1 MQATNDAVST
11 YAQALLRSLT
21 RRGTTSLTY
30 TPDAAHCIHTR
41 HTVLGLQ
48 SCRVLRVGTADT
60 VGSSR
65 QRPTRRHTGKVIVLA
80 FENALPAVGTDQVR
94 GRFRLLQVCQGI
106 RGGHD
111 GCPSG
116 TA

>member
-1 MQATNDAVST
+1 MLYPWRA
-11 YAQALLRSLT
+11 
-21 RRGTTSLTY
+21 
-30 TPDAAHCIHTR
+30 
-41 HTVLGLQ
+41 
-48 SCRVLRVGTADT
+48 LRVDTSDT

-65 QRPTRRHTGKVIVLA
+65 QQRPTRRHTGKVIVLA

-94 GRFRLLQVCQGI
+94 GRFGRLQDGQGI